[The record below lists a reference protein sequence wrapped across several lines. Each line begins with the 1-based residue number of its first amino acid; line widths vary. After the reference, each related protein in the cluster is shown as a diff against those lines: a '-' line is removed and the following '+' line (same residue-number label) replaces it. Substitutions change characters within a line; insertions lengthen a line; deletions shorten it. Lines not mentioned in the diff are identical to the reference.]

1 MIAFVPF
8 ANGILSELMK
18 SKSLES
24 KASRLGL
31 MVGSAGE
38 ISKYNYSPNYAVS
51 GNTYPVKDTLKANGA
66 RWDGMA
72 RAWTFP
78 TLQALEIAV
87 NAIEEAK

>member
-18 SKSLES
+18 SNSLES

-51 GNTYPVKDTLKANGA
+51 GNTYPVKDTLKANWSSLG
-66 RWDGMA
+66 RHGQGLDL
-72 RAWTFP
+72 P
-78 TLQALEIAV
+78 HLEALEIAV